1 MTSQILI
8 TGATSAISA
17 QIVHELLAE
26 GYAVRALVRN
36 PEKAEDIRQAGAE
49 IVVGDLEKPETL
61 DAAFRG
67 VEKAFI
73 LTPPSDRAPAQ
84 FSNALWAAKQAGVK
98 HVMRLSAFGAGHDAP
113 TINGRHHALSDSE
126 LMASGL
132 AWTIIRPHFFMQNLM
147 MAADG
152 VKAKGKLYFALGEG
166 RMGIIDTRDIGHFVA
181 QLLTTSDREGKIYTI
196 TGPESVSMHD
206 VAADLSSVL
215 NREIRYQPV
224 MTELAL
230 AELKSK
236 GLDTYTLNVLRDYF
250 VEYSRN
256 WGDIVTEDY
265 KNVTGA
271 EPRPLNDFIRD
282 HADAFRA

>member
-1 MTSQILI
+1 
-8 TGATSAISA
+8 
-17 QIVHELLAE
+17 
-26 GYAVRALVRN
+26 
-36 PEKAEDIRQAGAE
+36 
-49 IVVGDLEKPETL
+49 
-61 DAAFRG
+61 
-67 VEKAFI
+67 
-73 LTPPSDRAPAQ
+73 
-84 FSNALWAAKQAGVK
+84 
-98 HVMRLSAFGAGHDAP
+98 MRLSAFGAGHDAP

-152 VKAKGKLYFALGEG
+152 VKAKGKLYFALGED

-181 QLLTTSDREGKIYTI
+181 QLLTTSDLEGKIYTI
-196 TGPESVSMHD
+196 TGPETVSMHD

-250 VEYSRN
+250 IEYSRN

-271 EPRPLNDFIRD
+271 KPRPLKDFILD